1 MTTTEEDRELRD
13 LEAFFEAALDAE
25 PDPSEALMAKI
36 MADADA
42 VADSWAEDIQP
53 ARGGL
58 IRGFLDAIGGWP
70 AASGIVTAG
79 LVGVVVGFSP
89 PAMLSEIT
97 DGCLYGTTDA
107 YLVDPYDGF
116 GFALN
121 EG

>member
-1 MTTTEEDRELRD
+1 MTTTDDGKELKE
-13 LEAFFEAALDAE
+13 LEVFFEAALDSE
-25 PDPSEALMAKI
+25 PDPSDALMAKI

-42 VADSWAEDIQP
+42 EADSWAEVVQP
-53 ARGGL
+53 DRGGFL
-58 IRGFLDAIGGWP
+58 RSFLDAIGGWP

-79 LVGVVVGFSP
+79 MVGVIVGFSP
-89 PAMLSEIT
+89 PAMLSEFT
-97 DGCLYGTTDA
+97 DGYLYGTTDA